1 MDNRLQKYIS
11 RIETSK
17 NLPTLPQILAKL
29 IAACQD
35 ENGTIQDMA
44 KIIRTDASMV
54 AKILNVANSSF
65 FRSSEKIV
73 QIDQALNRM
82 GKDTIKNLAIS
93 TAVNQV
99 FGRKDLISRQFDLQH
114 FWRHSL
120 TTAVLAKTIAEKASY
135 NPPEQA
141 FLTGMIH
148 DIGRLVLATNFP
160 EEYDSVLLET
170 AGNSG
175 ETILEREI
183 KMGAPHTEIGA
194 WLLRRWQFNPM
205 EIDAVLYHHEPVDL
219 IKESFPLAR
228 IIYVAND
235 MARLTKSDD
244 KTFRVLKSLFPCT
257 FPETVEMMLAAEEIV
272 QELASF
278 LGISIEQKLLD
289 SAREGEQIT
298 VKTPELV
305 NEVRYIS
312 LLVGVINNLSGCTDE
327 DSILKVVQEGLAILF
342 DLHKVLFFLA
352 EPGEELLKAKV
363 VTGQGLVNSP
373 SGLVI
378 SSYNRDSLVSQ
389 SLYDNAFLSSLPAD
403 DAAKLTIMDKQI
415 LHFLNTEGMF
425 IIPLIRSGENMGA
438 IVIGVTAQEVKSLQ
452 TEEKLL
458 SLFTNQV
465 SMALHTEYFV
475 RLQSQ
480 KIVFDRQAV
489 AKTFAQ
495 KVGEEIKAPLDII
508 KDSLATLSSRL
519 DGEKDPAQ
527 REIQLIG
534 EEVHRLNNI
543 LENVMKFSQ
552 EQVHT
557 NRAVNLT
564 VVPRSSVPKKPRKT

>member
-1 MDNRLQKYIS
+1 MDNRLQQYIS

-35 ENGTIQDMA
+35 EEGNIHEMA

-73 QIDQALNRM
+73 QIDQALARM
-82 GKDTIKNLAIS
+82 GRDTVKNLAIS

-99 FGRKDLISRQFDLQH
+99 FGKSGLVSRQFDLRR

-120 TTAVLAKTIAEKASY
+120 TSAVLAKMIAEKASY
-135 NPPEQA
+135 NLPEQA

-160 EEYDSVLLET
+160 DEYDTVLLEAEKT
-170 AGNSG
+170 G

-194 WLLRRWQFNPM
+194 WLLRQWKFNPM
-205 EIDAVLYHHEPVDL
+205 EIDAILYHHEPVDS

-235 MARLTKSDD
+235 MSRLTNADD

-257 FPETVEMMLAAEEIV
+257 FPEIVDMMMAAEEIV

-278 LGISIEQKLLD
+278 LGISIEQKPD

-312 LLVGVINNLSGCTDE
+312 LLVGIINNLSNCTNE
-327 DSILKVVQEGLAILF
+327 NSIMKVVQEGLAILF

-363 VTGQGLVNSP
+363 VTDQGLIDSP
-373 SGLVI
+373 PGLVI

-389 SLYDNAFLSSLPAD
+389 ALCDNVFLSSESAR
-403 DAAKLTIMDKQI
+403 LTIMDKQI
-415 LHFLNTEGMF
+415 MHFLNTEGMF
-425 IIPLIRSGENMGA
+425 VLPLIRSGENMGA
-438 IVIGVTAQEVKSLQ
+438 IVIGVTAQKAKSLR

-465 SMALHTEYFV
+465 SMALHTEYLIRV
-475 RLQSQ
+475 QTQ
-480 KIVFDRQAV
+480 KIFFERQTV
-489 AKTFAQ
+489 AETFAQ
-495 KVGEEIKAPLDII
+495 KVGQDAKAPLESIRNYLGI
-508 KDSLATLSSRL
+508 LSSRL
-519 DGEKDPAQ
+519 SGGEENHAME
-527 REIQLIG
+527 EIHIIG
-534 EEVHRLNNI
+534 EEVNRLNAI
-543 LENVMKFSQ
+543 LEDVVKLSQ
-552 EQVHT
+552 ERSHAAGAT
-557 NRAVNLT
+557 DLAVT
-564 VVPRSSVPKKPRKT
+564 FRPSSAKKQQ

>member
-1 MDNRLQKYIS
+1 MDNRLQQYIS

-29 IAACQD
+29 VAACQD
-35 ENGTIQDMA
+35 ENGSIQDMA

-73 QIDQALNRM
+73 QIDQALSRM
-82 GKDTIKNLAIS
+82 GRDTIKNLAIS

-99 FGRKDLISRQFDLQH
+99 FGKKDLISRQFDLQR

-120 TTAVLAKTIAEKASY
+120 TSAVLAKMIAEKASY
-135 NPPEQA
+135 NLPEQA

-160 EEYDSVLLET
+160 EEYDAVLLE
-170 AGNSG
+170 AERSG
-175 ETILEREI
+175 ESVWEREI

-235 MARLTKSDD
+235 MSRLTKSDD

-278 LGISIEQKLLD
+278 LGIFIEQKPD
-289 SAREGEQIT
+289 PAKEIEQIT
-298 VKTPELV
+298 VKTPELF

-327 DSILKVVQEGLAILF
+327 DSILKVIQEGLAILF

-352 EPGEELLKAKV
+352 EPGDELLRAKV
-363 VTGQGLVNSP
+363 VTEQGLIDSP
-373 SGLVI
+373 LGLVI

-389 SLYDNAFLSSLPAD
+389 SLYDNAFLSSLAAD

-425 IIPLIRSGENMGA
+425 ILPLIRSGENMGA
-438 IVIGVTAQEVKSLQ
+438 VVIGVTAQEVKFLQ
-452 TEEKLL
+452 QEEKLL

-465 SMALHTEYFV
+465 SMALHTEYLV
-475 RLQSQ
+475 RLQTQ
-480 KIVFDRQAV
+480 KIIFDRQAV

-495 KVGEEIKAPLDII
+495 KVGQDVKAPLDII
-508 KDSLATLSSRL
+508 RSCLTIISSRL
-519 DGEKDPAQ
+519 GDENPVQ
-527 REIQLIG
+527 REIYLIG
-534 EEVHRLNNI
+534 EEVKRLNVI
-543 LENVMKFSQ
+543 LEGVMKFSQ
-552 EQVHT
+552 ERPYVNQAADLT
-557 NRAVNLT
+557 ASPKSSLPKNR
-564 VVPRSSVPKKPRKT
+564 KE